1 MSKLQPLHDPL
12 EGVLRVVGLMSG
24 KGSNLQKILEWG
36 EILRKKRGKAVY
48 QVVAIFSDT
57 FDSKASEIGKEFDIP
72 VIIRDLKGFYAQ
84 RGKHR
89 GDLKL
94 REEFDRETIKALS
107 PFEAKVAIYAG
118 YMSIATQPLV
128 DAYLG
133 VNVHPADLSIEVEGK
148 RKYVGS
154 HAVRDAIV
162 AGETSLCSTTHM
174 VESVVDGGR
183 ILMISPP
190 LPVVMEELFAPKD
203 TDKDT
208 DIDTT
213 TDPATA
219 TGLSPEPAP
228 EAAAR
233 TVVAAIAQEYQER
246 LKRAGD
252 WIIFPRTLQYI
263 AEGRYA
269 QDEEGKL
276 FFDGQPIP
284 HGFRLGPGVAI
295 DFQVNNYTI
304 MEFFAHP
311 PKS

>member
-1 MSKLQPLHDPL
+1 MSKLQPLHNPL
-12 EGVLRVVGLMSG
+12 EGVLKVVGLISG

-36 EILRKKRGKAVY
+36 EVLRKKRGKAVY

-57 FDSKASEIGKEFDIP
+57 FDSKACEIGKEFDIP

-94 REEFDRETIKALS
+94 REEFDRETIKMLS
-107 PFEAKVAIYAG
+107 PFEARVAVYAG

-128 DAYLG
+128 EAYLG

-154 HAVRDAIV
+154 HAVRDAIL

-190 LPVVMEELFAPKD
+190 LPVVSEVPPKD
-203 TDKDT
+203 LES
-208 DIDTT
+208 IN
-213 TDPATA
+213 
-219 TGLSPEPAP
+219 S
-228 EAAAR
+228 
-233 TVVAAIAQEYQER
+233 IAQDYQEQ

-252 WIIFPRTLQYI
+252 WIIFPRTVQYI
-263 AEGRYA
+263 AEGRYS
-269 QDEEGKL
+269 QDEEGNL

-284 HGFRLGPGVAI
+284 HGFRLDPASLL
-295 DFQVNNYTI
+295 D
-304 MEFFAHP
+304 
-311 PKS
+311 

>member
-1 MSKLQPLHDPL
+1 MSKLQPLHNPL
-12 EGVLRVVGLMSG
+12 VGVLRVVGLMSG

-36 EILRKKRGKAVY
+36 EVLRKKKGRAVY

-57 FDSKASEIGKEFDIP
+57 FDSKACEIGKEFDIP
-72 VIIRDLKGFYAQ
+72 VIIRDIKGFYAQ
-84 RGKHR
+84 RGRHR

-107 PFEAKVAIYAG
+107 PFEARVAIYAG

-128 DAYLG
+128 EAYLG

-154 HAVRDAIV
+154 HAVRDAIA

-190 LPVVMEELFAPKD
+190 LPVVMEGPFDTKD
-203 TDKDT
+203 TAPHDPDT
-208 DIDTT
+208 DHAHDT
-213 TDPATA
+213 D
-219 TGLSPEPAP
+219 P
-228 EAAAR
+228 EAARA
-233 TVVAAIAQEYQER
+233 VSAIAQDYQER

-252 WIIFPRTLQYI
+252 WIIFPRTLQYM

-269 QDEEGKL
+269 QDEAGNL

-284 HGFRLGPGVAI
+284 HGFRLDPASLL
-295 DFQVNNYTI
+295 D
-304 MEFFAHP
+304 
-311 PKS
+311 

>member
-1 MSKLQPLHDPL
+1 MSNLQPLHDPL
-12 EGVLRVVGLMSG
+12 EGVLKVVGLMSG

-36 EILRKKRGKAVY
+36 EVLRKKRGKAVY
-48 QVVAIFSDT
+48 QVAAIFSDT
-57 FDSKASEIGKEFDIP
+57 FDSKACEIGKEFDVP

-84 RGKHR
+84 RGRHR

-107 PFEAKVAIYAG
+107 PFEARVAIYAG

-128 DAYLG
+128 EAYLG

-154 HAVRDAIV
+154 HAVRDAIL

-190 LPVVMEELFAPKD
+190 LPVVPAGPFAAKD
-203 TDKDT
+203 
-208 DIDTT
+208 
-213 TDPATA
+213 
-219 TGLSPEPAP
+219 PESISS
-228 EAAAR
+228 R
-233 TVVAAIAQEYQER
+233 AQEYQER

-252 WIIFPRTLQYI
+252 WIIFPRTVQYI
-263 AEGRYA
+263 AEGRYSQNA
-269 QDEEGKL
+269 EGNL
-276 FFDGQPIP
+276 FFDGQPIL
-284 HGFRLGPGVAI
+284 HGFRLDPASLS
-295 DFQVNNYTI
+295 D
-304 MEFFAHP
+304 
-311 PKS
+311 

>member
-1 MSKLQPLHDPL
+1 MSKLQPLHNPL
-12 EGVLRVVGLMSG
+12 GGVLRVVGLMSG

-36 EILRKKRGKAVY
+36 EVLRKKRGKAVY

-57 FDSKASEIGKEFDIP
+57 FDSKACEIGKEFDIP

-84 RGKHR
+84 RGRHR

-107 PFEAKVAIYAG
+107 PFEGRVAIYAG

-128 DAYLG
+128 EAYLG

-154 HAVRDAIV
+154 HAVRDAIA

-190 LPVVMEELFAPKD
+190 LPVVMEGTFYTKD
-203 TDKDT
+203 TVRHDPDT
-208 DIDTT
+208 D
-213 TDPATA
+213 
-219 TGLSPEPAP
+219 P
-228 EAAAR
+228 EAARAMS
-233 TVVAAIAQEYQER
+233 AIAQDYQER

-252 WIIFPRTLQYI
+252 WIIFPRTLQYM

-269 QDEEGKL
+269 QDEEGNL

-284 HGFRLGPGVAI
+284 HGFRLDPASLLG
-295 DFQVNNYTI
+295 
-304 MEFFAHP
+304 
-311 PKS
+311 